1 MERGIILPIN
11 YLEEITMEA
20 LIVSAGVLG
29 FGSLAIMF
37 IGYFLPWILALLRG
51 TRSNVGIFFLN
62 LLLGWTMIGW
72 VVALIWAIVAERK
85 SNAQIIIVK
94 Q

>member
-1 MERGIILPIN
+1 
-11 YLEEITMEA
+11 MEA
-20 LIVSAGVLG
+20 LIVSAGAVSI
-29 FGSLAIMF
+29 FGSLFWIILAIS
-37 IGYFLPWILALLRG
+37 IPYFLPWILALLRG

-72 VVALIWAIVAERK
+72 VVALIWAIAAERK